1 LFYISNLVRV
11 KKFGTRIAD
20 YSMSEYRPALTGA
33 SETVREAKSM
43 IRWTWAKTNLVLL
56 FAITAAAPGYAVAQ
70 PPVPDWKHGNVPY
83 DAVLYE
89 TTENLNMKALQRER
103 RKATSSLLGFARR
116 GSALC
121 PEALVLKTEPTAEFC
136 TLNATGSDNISLVT
150 GLGTFGGDVE
160 VTVQEVVGTV
170 VDPATGESTPVITPD
185 SPEVVIARGRF
196 TGKMDFSPA
205 IVGLPDGTKIPLGSV
220 DGFLSLGA
228 FSGRVPF
235 KGVFRLPFVVAA
247 GVPPMYL
254 LSDGTLILVLSN
266 EMAIGYPTVRF
277 EIFFSF

>member
-1 LFYISNLVRV
+1 
-11 KKFGTRIAD
+11 
-20 YSMSEYRPALTGA
+20 
-33 SETVREAKSM
+33 M
-43 IRWTWAKTNLVLL
+43 IRWIWAKTTLVLL

-70 PPVPDWKHGNVPY
+70 PPVPDWKHGTVPY

-89 TTENLNMKALQRER
+89 TTENLSLKALKRER
-103 RKATSSLLGFARR
+103 RIAQSALVGFARR

-121 PEALVLKTEPTAEFC
+121 PEALVLKAEPTAEFC

-150 GLGTFGGDVE
+150 GLGTFNGDVE
-160 VTVQEVVGTV
+160 VTVQEVVGQV
-170 VDPATGESTPVITPD
+170 VDPATGKEIPVITPD

-228 FSGRVPF
+228 FSKRVPF
-235 KGVFRLPFVVAA
+235 HGVFRLPFVPAFDA
-247 GVPPMYL
+247 PPMYL
-254 LSDGTLILVLSN
+254 LDSGKPIPVRDN